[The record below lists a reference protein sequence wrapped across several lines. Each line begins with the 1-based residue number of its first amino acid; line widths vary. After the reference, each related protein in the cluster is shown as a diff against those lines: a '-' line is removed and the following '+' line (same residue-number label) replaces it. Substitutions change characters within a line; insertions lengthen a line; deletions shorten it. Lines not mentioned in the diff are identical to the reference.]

1 MTKYLKMMP
10 LPSWLQKLKL
20 NDLSISELFKDLLSL
35 NLESKLIFPIYI
47 TGSYFGVI
55 VAIFN
60 FSF

>member
-1 MTKYLKMMP
+1 MP